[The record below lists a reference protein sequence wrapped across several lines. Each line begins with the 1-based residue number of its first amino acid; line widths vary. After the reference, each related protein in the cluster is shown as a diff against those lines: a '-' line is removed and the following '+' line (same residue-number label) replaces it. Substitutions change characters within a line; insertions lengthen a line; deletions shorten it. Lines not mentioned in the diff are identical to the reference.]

1 MRGCGSKKA
10 GGVSLREML
19 LEMPG
24 IWHLQK
30 SLCVNYGENENTT
43 DLGFFLSIISVMQ
56 LFNDNDCSLVDDS
69 LMNSIDTL
77 HQNRNGRIDYLLH
90 K

>member
-1 MRGCGSKKA
+1 MGARKQE
-10 GGVSLREML
+10 GVSLREML

-24 IWHLQK
+24 TWHLQK
-30 SLCVNYGENENTT
+30 SLCINYSENENTT

-69 LMNSIDTL
+69 LMNSIDTF